1 MTVSYKKLWKLLI
14 DRDMRKKDLCA
25 AAGISHASMAKLGK
39 NENVTTD
46 VLVKICTAL
55 QCDIG
60 DIMENC
66 EEQRKLLQLPEYVF
80 PAVMIVFGWPTKQQ
94 MKRKKPERC
103 EQKHI
108 VHENTY
114 RNMEG
119 DELREMFAYKC
130 KNSTYEEWCSAFCNR
145 KYNSDFSKE
154 MSKSVKEYLEQFR

>member
-1 MTVSYKKLWKLLI
+1 
-14 DRDMRKKDLCA
+14 MRKKDLCA
-25 AAGISHASMAKLGK
+25 AAGISPASMAKLGK

-154 MSKSVKEYLEQFR
+154 MSKSVTEYLEQFR